1 MFTYPRSRHI
11 SSANNLY
18 SNFLSGDVTQS
29 NGFAQGKSGG
39 FKLRQSGVLCV
50 DVNGVVGR
58 KADYEFGCLFFI
70 TPTFICKAIFPRLTI
85 RLKLLNCYKAT
96 RHLIM
101 THRLTSKDIL
111 ALGFMTFAL
120 FVGAGNI
127 IFPPM
132 VGLQSGEHV
141 WIAAIGFLIT
151 AVGLPVMTVVALA
164 KVGGGIDALSTP
176 IGRKAGLLLATVCY
190 LAVGPLFATPRTATV
205 SFELGI
211 APLTGDGAAPLLIY
225 SVVYFALVIA
235 ISLYPGKLLD
245 TVGHILA
252 PLKIV
257 ALAILG
263 IAAVLWP
270 AGVHVPAIEIYQQ
283 VPFSSGFVNGY
294 LTMDT
299 LGAMVFG
306 IVIVNAARSRGVND
320 SRLLTRYTVWAG
332 LIAGIGLTL
341 VYLSLFKLGSS
352 SGELVPDAQ
361 NGAVILHAYV
371 QHTFG
376 GIGSLFLAALIFIA
390 CMVTAVGLTCACAE
404 FFAQYLPFSYR
415 TLVFIL
421 GLFSMVVSNLGL
433 SHLIQISIP
442 VLTAIYPP
450 CIVLVVLSFTVRW
463 WNSAPRVFSPV
474 MIVSLVFGILDA
486 LKGSAL
492 ASHLP
497 VWTEHLPLA
506 GQGLAWLPPSLLV
519 CVVMAIIDRTMG
531 PRNVTVHN

>member
-1 MFTYPRSRHI
+1 
-11 SSANNLY
+11 
-18 SNFLSGDVTQS
+18 
-29 NGFAQGKSGG
+29 
-39 FKLRQSGVLCV
+39 
-50 DVNGVVGR
+50 
-58 KADYEFGCLFFI
+58 
-70 TPTFICKAIFPRLTI
+70 
-85 RLKLLNCYKAT
+85 
-96 RHLIM
+96 M

-151 AVGLPVMTVVALA
+151 AVGLPVITVVALA

-225 SVVYFALVIA
+225 SLVYFALVIG

-257 ALAILG
+257 ALAVLG

-270 AGVHVPAIEIYQQ
+270 AGSHVPAIEIYQQ

-306 IVIVNAARSRGVND
+306 IVIVNAARSRGVSD
-320 SRLLTRYTVWAG
+320 SRLLTRYTIWAG

-404 FFAQYLPFSYR
+404 FFAQYLPLATGRWCLFWVCSLWWYR
-415 TLVFIL
+415 IW
-421 GLFSMVVSNLGL
+421 
-433 SHLIQISIP
+433 
-442 VLTAIYPP
+442 A
-450 CIVLVVLSFTVRW
+450 
-463 WNSAPRVFSPV
+463 
-474 MIVSLVFGILDA
+474 
-486 LKGSAL
+486 
-492 ASHLP
+492 
-497 VWTEHLPLA
+497 
-506 GQGLAWLPPSLLV
+506 
-519 CVVMAIIDRTMG
+519 
-531 PRNVTVHN
+531 